1 MALPD
6 LIFLIVA
13 VSAFILY
20 GLVLFT
26 AWLAVEV
33 LGGSKAPKPKKA
45 PVRDAPEQLRRAA

>member
-13 VSAFILY
+13 VSAFTLY

-33 LGGSKAPKPKKA
+33 LSRSKASKPKNA
-45 PVRDAPEQLRRAA
+45 PVREAPERMRRAA